1 VNGRKNKMA
10 RKHAVQIY
18 ITGKSKK
25 IHRAVCITNSTVIR
39 VAKLGRFG
47 SNSIYF
53 FSSSRFQL
61 AQTNRRIKTWGK
73 CRNRRVLEGVSRE
86 DSRGGER

>member
-61 AQTNRRIKTWGK
+61 AQTNRRMLKKNKQKDKNMGQM
-73 CRNRRVLEGVSRE
+73 
-86 DSRGGER
+86 

>member
-1 VNGRKNKMA
+1 MAERIKWRESMPCKFILQVNQKNF
-10 RKHAVQIY
+10 
-18 ITGKSKK
+18 
-25 IHRAVCITNSTVIR
+25 RAVCITNSTVIR

-73 CRNRRVLEGVSRE
+73 CRNKRVLEGVSRE